1 MTEQNQTANQEVTS
15 DELVTET
22 IQPEQ
27 TTNEDKFFGVK
38 TTIGKTPE
46 DRLTETPKQSQETDE
61 VEIEVVDDRP
71 PEDRK
76 PARVKTSDDKDDIE
90 SEIEGVDE
98 QVKKRINRLK
108 YEFHEE
114 RRAKEATEK
123 VREEAIAYAQQI
135 QEENKRLSALINKG
149 EEALLGQ
156 ISAKAQ
162 SELERA
168 KAEFKEAYESGNSE
182 KMLAANETIL
192 NSSVDLKS
200 ANEKINY
207 YEQQKEIQAQQPVAP
222 QQNVSQQFAPPD
234 PKGVKWLQDNKWFGN
249 PEHKDLTGFA
259 YGLHETLIKDENILP
274 TSDEYYQQVDIRM
287 RKAFPDFFGTE
298 NQAEDSIETDVV
310 ETASSKKPSSVVAP
324 ATRNN
329 GAMPRKVQLTATQV
343 NLARRLGL
351 TPEQYAKQLA
361 KESRNV

>member
-46 DRLTETPKQSQETDE
+46 DRLTEKPKQSQETDE

-162 SELERA
+162 SELER
-168 KAEFKEAYESGNSE
+168 E
-182 KMLAANETIL
+182 K
-192 NSSVDLKS
+192 
-200 ANEKINY
+200 
-207 YEQQKEIQAQQPVAP
+207 
-222 QQNVSQQFAPPD
+222 QN
-234 PKGVKWLQDNKWFGN
+234 L
-249 PEHKDLTGFA
+249 
-259 YGLHETLIKDENILP
+259 
-274 TSDEYYQQVDIRM
+274 
-287 RKAFPDFFGTE
+287 
-298 NQAEDSIETDVV
+298 
-310 ETASSKKPSSVVAP
+310 KKPMKVA
-324 ATRNN
+324 
-329 GAMPRKVQLTATQV
+329 TAK
-343 NLARRLGL
+343 RC
-351 TPEQYAKQLA
+351 
-361 KESRNV
+361 